1 MTGPKRCF
9 LEMKMND
16 YDVSL
21 KLDSGCDKP
30 IINKAVWSEIGKP
43 KLLPVYG
50 IGRRSVT
57 GVVPLKGVFL
67 AKMSFAGINFRCP
80 VHVSDDEDTR
90 NLIGRRALP
99 FLVDF
104 DWNTFISE
112 GTIAMVSSKLTL
124 TDDNKKQEMMADA
137 VKWKT
142 LPFYMNVLV
151 DGKDF
156 RMKLDTGATSS
167 MAGLAKWKELGEPK
181 LTTVKR
187 TRVTSTSNQPVPL
200 LGMCS
205 LNITYNGVTAKL
217 PLLIADTNNCQA
229 VLGTNWFDSLDIDF
243 NTIFQS
249 LKFDKSH
256 PRTPPQK
263 QPIQVENCGD
273 GSQLA
278 PRLKQ
283 ENDMPL
289 EQQVAGPNSEQD
301 VVTTPSQQEHVKVV
315 RKCQQ
320 DESPTPD
327 PDSKKVKIVH
337 NLKSSATSPSAKP
350 ATTPHN

>member
-1 MTGPKRCF
+1 
-9 LEMKMND
+9 
-16 YDVSL
+16 
-21 KLDSGCDKP
+21 
-30 IINKAVWSEIGKP
+30 
-43 KLLPVYG
+43 LLPVYG
-50 IGRRSVT
+50 IGRRSAI

-104 DWNTFISE
+104 DWNKFISE
-112 GTIAMVSSKLTL
+112 ATIAMVSSEFTL

-156 RMKLDTGATSS
+156 RMKLDTGATCS

-187 TRVTSTSNQPVPL
+187 TRVTSTSDQPVPL

-217 PLLIADTNNCQA
+217 PLLIADTNNCHA
-229 VLGTNWFDSLDIDF
+229 VLGTNWYDSLNIDF
-243 NTIFQS
+243 NTIFKS
-249 LKFDKSH
+249 LKFDKVS
-256 PRTPPQK
+256 RTPP
-263 QPIQVENCGD
+263 P
-273 GSQLA
+273 
-278 PRLKQ
+278 
-283 ENDMPL
+283 
-289 EQQVAGPNSEQD
+289 
-301 VVTTPSQQEHVKVV
+301 
-315 RKCQQ
+315 
-320 DESPTPD
+320 
-327 PDSKKVKIVH
+327 
-337 NLKSSATSPSAKP
+337 
-350 ATTPHN
+350 

>member
-16 YDVSL
+16 HDVSL
-21 KLDSGCDKP
+21 KLDTGCDKP
-30 IINKAVWSEIGKP
+30 IINKAVWFEIGKP
-43 KLLPVYG
+43 KLLPVHG
-50 IGRRSVT
+50 IGRRSVI

-80 VHVSDDEDTR
+80 VHVSDAEDTR

-104 DWNTFISE
+104 DWNKLISE
-112 GTIAMVSSKLTL
+112 GTIAMVSSGITL

-156 RMKLDTGATSS
+156 RMKLDTGATCS

-187 TRVTSTSNQPVPL
+187 TRVTSTSNQQVPL
-200 LGMCS
+200 LGKCS

-229 VLGTNWFDSLDIDF
+229 VLGTNWYDSLDIDF

-249 LKFDKSH
+249 LKFDKV
-256 PRTPPQK
+256 PRTPPPK
-263 QPIQVENCGD
+263 QPIQVENCG
-273 GSQLA
+273 
-278 PRLKQ
+278 
-283 ENDMPL
+283 
-289 EQQVAGPNSEQD
+289 EQQVAGPSVSNSEQD
-301 VVTTPSQQEHVKVV
+301 VGTTPSQQEHVKVV
-315 RKCQQ
+315 RECQQ

-327 PDSKKVKIVH
+327 PEPKKVKIVH

-350 ATTPHN
+350 ATTPLTTSWCKNNGSRNTKG

>member
-1 MTGPKRCF
+1 
-9 LEMKMND
+9 
-16 YDVSL
+16 
-21 KLDSGCDKP
+21 
-30 IINKAVWSEIGKP
+30 VWSEIGKP

-50 IGRRSVT
+50 IGRRSAI

-104 DWNTFISE
+104 DWNKFISE
-112 GTIAMVSSKLTL
+112 ATIAMVSSELIL

-137 VKWKT
+137 VKWKR

-156 RMKLDTGATSS
+156 RMKLDTGATCS

-187 TRVTSTSNQPVPL
+187 TRVTK
-200 LGMCS
+200 
-205 LNITYNGVTAKL
+205 YNGVTAKL

-229 VLGTNWFDSLDIDF
+229 VLGTNWYDSLNIDF

-249 LKFDKSH
+249 LKFDKVS
-256 PRTPPQK
+256 RTPP
-263 QPIQVENCGD
+263 P
-273 GSQLA
+273 
-278 PRLKQ
+278 
-283 ENDMPL
+283 
-289 EQQVAGPNSEQD
+289 
-301 VVTTPSQQEHVKVV
+301 
-315 RKCQQ
+315 
-320 DESPTPD
+320 
-327 PDSKKVKIVH
+327 
-337 NLKSSATSPSAKP
+337 
-350 ATTPHN
+350 